1 MGEACNLVDRLLST
15 QSIENGFPSPVLLE
29 VDVLRTSDISLS
41 YRMMRLVASRI
52 AGFFAAV
59 VAKGHDAACPLIFRK
74 QNISNHSVIEFFL
87 P

>member
-29 VDVLRTSDISLS
+29 VDVLRTSDISPS

-59 VAKGHDAACPLIFRK
+59 AFKEYDAACQLIFRK